1 MKNKFEFGDYVGL
14 KGVVEDVSV
23 LNCSDGDMTL
33 YRVYFPSHDIS
44 LTVAEEDICHV
55 DSSMYIDRLD
65 TLSKENEK
73 LRKKIREL
81 EQREAEACSNKLNEL
96 DEKIEKLK
104 REAELQA
111 TCSTVSIGTA
121 SPSCWYWDGSVIR

>member
-1 MKNKFEFGDYVGL
+1 MKNSFDVMDNVGL

-44 LTVAEEDICHV
+44 LTVAAEDICYV
-55 DSSMYIDRLD
+55 DLPMYIDRLD

-81 EQREAEACSNKLNEL
+81 EQREAENCRNKIEEL

-104 REAELQA
+104 REAERQA
-111 TCSTVSIGTA
+111 TCSTVSIGAA
-121 SPSCWYWDGSVIR
+121 SPFWYLDGSVIR

>member
-1 MKNKFEFGDYVGL
+1 MKNSFDVMDNVGL

-44 LTVAEEDICHV
+44 LTVAEEDIAK
-55 DSSMYIDRLD
+55 IDEPLFID
-65 TLSKENEK
+65 TIGDLRKENEK

-81 EQREAEACSNKLNEL
+81 EQREAEACSNKINEL

-104 REAELQA
+104 LEMYMYRQ
-111 TCSTVSIGTA
+111 SGTA

>member
-1 MKNKFEFGDYVGL
+1 MKNSFDIRDNVGL

-44 LTVAEEDICHV
+44 LTVTEEDICHV

-73 LRKKIREL
+73 LRKKIKEL
-81 EQREAEACSNKLNEL
+81 EQRETEACSNKLNEL

-104 REAELQA
+104 LEMYRQSGMA
-111 TCSTVSIGTA
+111 TAYSMVSPGL
-121 SPSCWYWDGSVIR
+121 CWDGSLR